1 MLNRKDLEEYIGL
14 VGLAEKKK
22 STEVKLPVVNARRI
36 ADGLAFLLLELEET
50 RKALE
55 NAEQKLQD
63 TAIVS
68 VELDGGS
75 FR

>member
-22 STEVKLPVVNARRI
+22 STEVKLPVANARRI

-50 RKALE
+50 RKTLA

-63 TAIVS
+63 NAIVS
-68 VELDGGS
+68 VELDGGN
-75 FR
+75 FK